1 MPVFKKLGPVATAA
15 VVARTKLGFRTMV
28 QALLRLPD
36 PFEFNACLGGETFGN
51 IAGKTWPEATKMA
64 GEGMHSLLPTLPP
77 TTRNHE
83 RAWGENR
90 HASQTGAAIGDSIAP
105 FQPIQGSHPDAIA
118 RRHLKGLGIGRR
130 RA

>member
-64 GEGMHSLLPTLPP
+64 GEGMHSLPPHSATNYTKPREGVGRKQTRLANRGGHWGFHRTVPTNP
-77 TTRNHE
+77 
-83 RAWGENR
+83 GK
-90 HASQTGAAIGDSIAP
+90 SS
-105 FQPIQGSHPDAIA
+105 
-118 RRHLKGLGIGRR
+118 RRDCSKTS
-130 RA
+130 